1 MSRSWRT
8 KLHPQARARIDET
21 EDLGPVDLLVAL
33 EEPLSPAVR
42 RTLEGAG
49 LTLLSEAGTV
59 VAGRVT
65 GRAALER
72 VAAVD
77 AVLRIDLS
85 RPLHGEGA

>member
-1 MSRSWRT
+1 MSRPWRA
-8 KLHPQARARIDET
+8 KLDPQARARLDDA
-21 EDLGPVDLLVAL
+21 EDIGPVDLLVAL
-33 EEPLSPAVR
+33 EEPLSSAVR

-59 VAGRVT
+59 VAGRVA

-77 AVLRIDLS
+77 VVMRIDLS